1 MGIQKTALSSGEENF
16 RNEKS
21 YGWGTGTEMKSYDD
35 FFKCPKCG
43 SQAIT
48 VHPDDKGKIVG
59 EAL

>member
-1 MGIQKTALSSGEENF
+1 MGIQKTALSSGEEN
-16 RNEKS
+16 
-21 YGWGTGTEMKSYDD
+21 TGTEMKSYDD